1 MTVHLRRKHPGTLR
15 VPGTLLM
22 YLKRAPTRPNPSIM
36 RRPSYDDQEGM
47 HRMAPK
53 KTATSASALADAF
66 AALSV
71 EGKPVTVR
79 TLREQAGVST
89 DAAAE
94 WLRANRPPRE
104 VSPAPADVLTRVLDP
119 LWSAAV
125 AVARDEQAEAAAAE
139 RNSLVQAEAEALAD
153 LAAAVSRAEAA
164 EAAIAQLREDLAAV
178 EADRDAL
185 TDRAAAAV
193 KAAEDS
199 RAAAHAAQLSAA
211 EAQATARTLREV
223 LDSLR

>member
-1 MTVHLRRKHPGTLR
+1 
-15 VPGTLLM
+15 
-22 YLKRAPTRPNPSIM
+22 
-36 RRPSYDDQEGM
+36 
-47 HRMAPK
+47 MAPK

-79 TLREQAGVST
+79 TLRERAGVST
-89 DAAAE
+89 DAAGE
-94 WLRANRPPRE
+94 WLRANRPARD

-125 AVARDEQAEAAAAE
+125 AVARDEQAEATAAE
-139 RNSLVQAEAEALAD
+139 RDVLVRAEAEALAD

-164 EAAIAQLREDLAAV
+164 EAEITQLRRELAAA
-178 EADRDAL
+178 EADREAL
-185 TDRAAAAV
+185 TARTAAAV
-193 KAAEDS
+193 KDAEDS
-199 RAAAHAAQLSAA
+199 RAAAHAAELATA

-223 LDSLR
+223 LDSLRRSDAAPPPGKAD

>member
-1 MTVHLRRKHPGTLR
+1 
-15 VPGTLLM
+15 
-22 YLKRAPTRPNPSIM
+22 
-36 RRPSYDDQEGM
+36 
-47 HRMAPK
+47 MAPK

-79 TLREQAGVST
+79 ALRERAGVST
-89 DAAAE
+89 DAAGE
-94 WLRANRPPRE
+94 WLRANRPARD

-125 AVARDEQAEAAAAE
+125 AVARDEQAEATAAE
-139 RNSLVQAEAEALAD
+139 RDVLVQAEAEALAD

-164 EAAIAQLREDLAAV
+164 EAEITQLRRDLAAA
-178 EADRDAL
+178 EADREAL
-185 TDRAAAAV
+185 TARTAAAV
-193 KAAEDS
+193 KDAEVA
-199 RAAAHAAQLSAA
+199 RAAAHAAELATA

-223 LDSLR
+223 LDSLRRSDSPPPQQKAD